1 MTSPPP
7 SGPGRPGSQT
17 ALRRRNRQTVVHAL
31 LANGPATQAELARQ
45 TGLSNA
51 TVSNIVKELAQEG
64 LAVTEPTTSSGR
76 RALSVRLQ
84 GTRAVAAGFDVGRR
98 HLRVVLATVGYEV
111 LAEDAIALPIGHSAE
126 DGLDA
131 AAAMLDKLVDKAGIE
146 RRAVIGAGVGLP
158 GPIERERGTVLD
170 GAILP
175 AWIGTNVPKAFGE
188 RLGLEVLVDNDANLG
203 AMAEIAWGERQDATE
218 LIFVKVGTGIG
229 AGLVIGG
236 KLHYGALGTAGEI
249 GHTTVD
255 PQGPFCRCG
264 NRGCLETLA
273 STSTMIESLAPSTTG
288 PVSTADIV
296 RRGLEGDSATL
307 RVIDDA
313 GFVLGRVMASL
324 ANFVNP
330 QVIVV
335 GGPLAALGDAFLDPI
350 RRGLVRHAVPVVGE
364 TTQIVVSSL
373 GDRAEALGA
382 ASLVLQH
389 AGLNSSLRSLLD
401 DKAVDGLTARH
412 V

>member
-1 MTSPPP
+1 MTSPH
-7 SGPGRPGSQT
+7 SPGSQS
-17 ALRRRNRQTVVHAL
+17 ALRQRNRQSVVHAL
-31 LANGPATQAELARQ
+31 LAGGPATQAELART

-51 TVSNIVKELAQEG
+51 TISNIVKTLTRDG
-64 LAVTEPTTSSGR
+64 LAITEPTTSSGR
-76 RALSVRLQ
+76 RALSVRLH
-84 GTRAVAAGFDVGRR
+84 GSRAVAAGIDIGRR
-98 HLRVVLATVGYEV
+98 HVRVVLASMGYEV
-111 LAEDAIALPIGHSAE
+111 IAEEAHALPLGHSADE
-126 DGLDA
+126 GMEA
-131 AAAMLDKLVDKAGIE
+131 AAALLGDLVRRAGID
-146 RRAVIGAGVGLP
+146 RGAVIGAGVGLP
-158 GPIERERGTVLD
+158 GPIERRSGTVLD

-175 AWIGTNVPKAFGE
+175 AWIGTSIPEAFGE
-188 RLGLEVLVDNDANLG
+188 LLGLEVLVDNDANLG

-236 KLHYGALGTAGEI
+236 RLHYGALGTAGEI

-273 STSTMIESLAPSTTG
+273 STSTMLESLAPSTSG
-288 PVSTADIV
+288 AVSTADIV
-296 RRGLEGDSATL
+296 RRGLAGDSATL
-307 RVIDDA
+307 RVLDDA

-335 GGPLAALGDAFLDPI
+335 GGPLSALGDALLEPI

-364 TTQIVVSSL
+364 TTQIVMSSL

-382 ASLVLQH
+382 ASLVLRH
-389 AGLNSSLRSLLD
+389 AGLSPALRSLLD
-401 DKAVDGLTARH
+401 GKQVEGFTARQP
-412 V
+412 